1 MLLKLGFFK
10 RGKSSVG
17 SSLEFSL
24 SSKGRRCLRAD
35 GSSAPANQVSFS
47 PFFGF
52 STMARRER
60 GQGPGGRFSCPHCT
74 YSTNLKGDF
83 KRHQLTH
90 TGEKPHE
97 CTFCGKRFSLK
108 GNLQVHLHVHAR
120 QINLY

>member
-1 MLLKLGFFK
+1 
-10 RGKSSVG
+10 
-17 SSLEFSL
+17 
-24 SSKGRRCLRAD
+24 
-35 GSSAPANQVSFS
+35 
-47 PFFGF
+47 
-52 STMARRER
+52 MARRER